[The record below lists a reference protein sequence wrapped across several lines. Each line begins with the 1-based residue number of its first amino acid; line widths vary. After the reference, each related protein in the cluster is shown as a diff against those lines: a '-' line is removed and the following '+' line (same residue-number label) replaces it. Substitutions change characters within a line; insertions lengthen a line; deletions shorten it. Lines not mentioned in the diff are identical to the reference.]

1 MRITLK
7 HPHLTVIDDFLPEEE
22 FLSLASSIQFLNY
35 RPMHSKEWVKAYGMS
50 GAPVMQSELVARGQ
64 TNSTPHGM
72 GRVGALVERIAD
84 PGETLAGG
92 YPQGL
97 AGGHGTLTGRTV
109 LSGVG
114 AGLDW
119 HSDAESLL
127 GAYVFYGH
135 PQWGSS
141 WGGELLVLGDA
152 GAEDGPR
159 PTRTR
164 ERARP
169 SGDVGPDFG
178 FDTAAERR
186 RNDIGHGLYVSARP
200 NRLVVLTSHIHHRVT
215 PVTPSAGDRPRTAVV
230 GFFHPRRQPS
240 PEVPAP

>member
-1 MRITLK
+1 M
-7 HPHLTVIDDFLPEEE
+7 IDDFLPEEE

-64 TNSTPHGM
+64 TNSTPPGM
-72 GRVGALVERIAD
+72 GRVGALVERIAS
-84 PGETLAGG
+84 PGETLAAG
-92 YPQGL
+92 YPQRL
-97 AGGHGTLTGRTV
+97 SAGHGTLTGRTV
-109 LSGVG
+109 LSGIG

-119 HSDAESLL
+119 HNDAESLL

-141 WGGELLVLGDA
+141 WGGELLVLGDPV
-152 GAEDGPR
+152 GTGRESRPPR
-159 PTRTR
+159 PQHR
-164 ERARP
+164 EQP

-178 FDTAAERR
+178 FDTTAEQL

-215 PVTPSAGDRPRTAVV
+215 PVTPSAGDRPRTAIV
-230 GFFHPRRQPS
+230 GFFHPHRQPS
-240 PEVPAP
+240 AEVPA